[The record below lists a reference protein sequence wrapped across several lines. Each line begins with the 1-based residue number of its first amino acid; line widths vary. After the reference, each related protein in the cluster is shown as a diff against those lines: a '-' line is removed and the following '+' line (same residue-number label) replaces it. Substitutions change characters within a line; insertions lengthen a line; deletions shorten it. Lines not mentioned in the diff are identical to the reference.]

1 MMVAMVSFPKVMK
14 KILMMMTQS
23 QRIIVTRMQM
33 MKIGTMMASKIKFKS
48 MKLEDYMHLIKITLM
63 TTMNLQL

>member
-1 MMVAMVSFPKVMK
+1 MVAMVSFPKVMK
-14 KILMMMTQS
+14 KILMMMIQS

-33 MKIGTMMASKIKFKS
+33 MKIGTKMASKIKFKS